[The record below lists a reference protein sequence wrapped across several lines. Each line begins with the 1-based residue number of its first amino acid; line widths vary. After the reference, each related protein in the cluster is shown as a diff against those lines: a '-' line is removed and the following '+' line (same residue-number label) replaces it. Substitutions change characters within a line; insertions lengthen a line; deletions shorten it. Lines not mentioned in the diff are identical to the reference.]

1 MTDFILH
8 PVDRDSTVIV
18 LDTKVVLS
26 REIQLLLVPNNFGGD
41 KSQSQECFS
50 HIYSTFVNMLVFGGK
65 SLICRI

>member
-18 LDTKVVLS
+18 LDTKVVLT
-26 REIQLLLVPNNFGGD
+26 REIQSLLVPNNFGGD

-50 HIYSTFVNMLVFGGK
+50 HFYSAFVNMLFFSSK
-65 SLICRI
+65 SSNL